1 MKKNILF
8 VILICFCISVNAN
21 VKEEKLEKMAL
32 FSRNL
37 IVKGMSTEHIDE
49 NGMPLIAYMQGL
61 ARIEGYND
69 KLFYIDED
77 FKGKIEIKNS
87 KWNFDCSSFVSYILK
102 KTINLSL
109 LSSNYRGGNPYLV
122 SDFFKDREHFNEIT
136 SRNGINY
143 INLINIKDNLNI
155 MDLIIVKD
163 KHIAIYL
170 GNNELA
176 EASQTLIGKYNDK
189 YSGYKG
195 AGEYNLGFGITS
207 LDNFVNNKKDDKFIV
222 LRLKDEIIDN
232 ILNVNTSIIWPD
244 TNKEENLVS
253 DNETKIDVILS
264 NTEYTDKVILNIN
277 LYDKDGLIEYKFDKD
292 NINSDYI
299 KIDKAID
306 YNLNFDISE
315 NGIYNIYVKDS
326 FGNEV
331 KKTIEINNIDKELP
345 VINNLYYNDGLI
357 IVDADDLKSGL
368 SDYAY
373 SFDNCITWIKESE
386 FEVKKSGKY
395 VVCVKDRIGNLIKDT
410 IDVNIENPS
419 NSTQKNNFN
428 YFYIIYIIT
437 VFIIIVLLIIYLY
450 TKKRGNYNV

>member
-1 MKKNILF
+1 M
-8 VILICFCISVNAN
+8 
-21 VKEEKLEKMAL
+21 
-32 FSRNL
+32 
-37 IVKGMSTEHIDE
+37 
-49 NGMPLIAYMQGL
+49 
-61 ARIEGYND
+61 
-69 KLFYIDED
+69 
-77 FKGKIEIKNS
+77 
-87 KWNFDCSSFVSYILK
+87 
-102 KTINLSL
+102 SL
-109 LSSNYRGGNPYLV
+109 LSTSYVKRLEEEGGSDVKRYQMEKKHVLLNSYNVKNEGDGNDIITFESDLLEWMSIDDNAKKCWAIKGDDKVNLYYLV
-122 SDFFKDREHFNEIT
+122 KT
-136 SRNGINY
+136 PGY
-143 INLINIKDNLNI
+143 
-155 MDLIIVKD
+155 D
-163 KHIAIYL
+163 KKYSL
-170 GNNELA
+170 YPK
-176 EASQTLIGKYNDK
+176 GKYNDK

-195 AGEYNLGFGITS
+195 SGEYNLGFGITS

-345 VINNLYYNDGLI
+345 VINNLYYNEGLI
-357 IVDADDLKSGL
+357 IVEADDLKSGL

-386 FEVKKSGKY
+386 FEVKTSGKY

-428 YFYIIYIIT
+428 YFYIIYIII